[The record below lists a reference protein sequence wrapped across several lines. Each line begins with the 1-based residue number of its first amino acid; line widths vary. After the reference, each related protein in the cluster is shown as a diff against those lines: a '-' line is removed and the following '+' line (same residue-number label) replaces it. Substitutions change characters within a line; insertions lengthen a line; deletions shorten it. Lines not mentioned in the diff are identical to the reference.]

1 MRIAAIFGSSFPTPV
16 TEVLGGACAR
26 VGAAPVRSASA
37 KMPRNPLATPDFMFP
52 FAQTKGSTAVLPA
65 LSTLALSCSLAGASA
80 VPVGAAPF
88 VNDSLQE
95 KYSRQML
102 FAGIGPEGQRR
113 LLASRAAIVGCGAI
127 GAAAANLLVRA
138 GVGYMRIIDRDFVEP
153 SNLQRQTLFDE
164 SDARNVL
171 PKAVAAERK
180 LRSINS
186 GVAVEGL
193 VADLCPRNAEALL
206 GGVDLLLDGTDNFE
220 TRFLMNDVAVES
232 SRPWIYAAG
241 VASYGLTMTIRPG
254 ATACLACLLETGS
267 AAQGLEETCDTV
279 GVLGP
284 IVNLIASLEVAEA
297 LKLLSGHPEAL
308 HGRLLSCDV
317 WSGRMQ
323 SVCVARNP
331 ECRACVKHDFSYLH
345 GDSQPHITLCG
356 RDSVQIHETS
366 RAMDLHALKLRLTSV
381 VDDVRQNDFLL
392 RFRVAPYE
400 MTVFAD
406 GRAILK
412 GTKGPAVARALYARY
427 IGA

>member
-1 MRIAAIFGSSFPTPV
+1 
-16 TEVLGGACAR
+16 
-26 VGAAPVRSASA
+26 
-37 KMPRNPLATPDFMFP
+37 MP
-52 FAQTKGSTAVLPA
+52 
-65 LSTLALSCSLAGASA
+65 AGA
-80 VPVGAAPF
+80 VPF

-102 FAGIGPEGQRR
+102 FSGIGPEGQQR
-113 LLASRAAIVGCGAI
+113 LLASRTAIVGCGAI

-138 GVGYMRIIDRDFVEP
+138 GVGYIRIIDRDFVEP

-164 SDARNVL
+164 SDALNVL
-171 PKAVAAERK
+171 PQAVAAERK
-180 LRSINS
+180 LRAINS
-186 GVAVEGL
+186 SVAVEGV
-193 VADLCPRNAEALL
+193 VADLSPRNAEALL

-220 TRFLMNDVAVES
+220 TRFLINDVAVKS

-241 VASYGLTMTIRPG
+241 VASYGLTMTVRPA
-254 ATACLACLLETGS
+254 ATACLACLLESGT
-267 AAQGLEETCDTV
+267 AAQGLEETCDTI

-317 WSGRMQ
+317 WTGRMQ
-323 SVCVARNP
+323 SIAVGRNP
-331 ECRACVKHDFSYLH
+331 ECRACARRDFTYLE
-345 GDSQPHITLCG
+345 GEAQPRITMCG
-356 RDSVQIHETS
+356 RDSVQIHE
-366 RAMDLHALKLRLTSV
+366 RARALDLGVLGLRLKPL

-392 RFRVAPYE
+392 HFRIAPYE

-412 GTKGPAVARALYARY
+412 GTKDPAVARSLYARY